1 MKTNSSKRQKIFF
14 GIVTGVVLSAALLFA
29 GQSLVNIKAA
39 VDRSVITIGDRIT
52 YTLTIEHA
60 KNIRIKQPGPG
71 ANLGMFEIKDY
82 QISEPVEKNG
92 LISQTFT
99 YQISV
104 FDTGHFVIPPFPI
117 AYTTS
122 DTSRQFQIIQSEP
135 IKIYVKSV
143 LTAQD
148 HEIHDIKAPLEIPYN
163 YRRLV
168 LFIAAGVLIL
178 LAIGLLYYLY
188 KRKRQGAPLFRRE
201 VIRPA
206 HEIALGEI
214 AALQERWEALLADG
228 QVKLLFTK
236 LSDILRRYLENR
248 FFIPAREETSAEI
261 LQSLEEL
268 DLDSAVR
275 EKVARLLN
283 LADAVK
289 FARYQPNRAETDGAL
304 TTLLNIVE
312 ETKLV
317 FETVERAVPV
327 EEEEAEGAG
336 AVSGKGE

>member
-1 MKTNSSKRQKIFF
+1 MRINLSKTRDIFLLLMLNLM
-14 GIVTGVVLSAALLFA
+14 LSAALLFA
-29 GQSLVNIKAA
+29 GQALVNIKAA
-39 VDRSVITIGDRIT
+39 VDKSVITIGDRIT

-60 KNIRIKQPGPG
+60 KGIQIKQPGPG

-82 QISEPVEKNG
+82 KIYDPVEKDG
-92 LISQTFT
+92 LISQKFE

-117 AYTTS
+117 AYAAS

-143 LTAQD
+143 LTAED
-148 HEIHDIKAPLEIPYN
+148 HEIHDIKAPLTIPYN
-163 YRRLV
+163 YRRLA
-168 LFIAAGVLIL
+168 LFIAAGVFLL
-178 LAIGLLYYLY
+178 LAAVLLYYIV
-188 KRKRQGAPLFRRE
+188 KRRKQGAPLFRRE

-206 HEIALGEI
+206 HEIALAEI
-214 AALQERWEALLADG
+214 AALQERWENLIADG
-228 QVKLLFTK
+228 QIKRLFTE

-248 FFIPAREETSAEI
+248 FFVPAREETTAEI
-261 LQSLEEL
+261 LQSLQEL
-268 DLDSAVR
+268 ELNSGVR
-275 EKVARLLN
+275 EQVAALLN

-289 FARYQPNRAETDGAL
+289 FARYRPNRAETDGAL

-312 ETKLV
+312 TTKLV

-327 EEEEAEGAG
+327 EEDDTGR
-336 AVSGKGE
+336 SGTVPEKTG